1 MQPTPQN
8 GAADAERLG
17 SMNMVDELGF
27 AASRY
32 ALGLLLPEDMVRL
45 ADLALSDGHYSE
57 PIAELAEYRTD
68 KHPSKGDVEP
78 AFLRWLRESRV
89 PLPSHE
95 DAVWHLLRLAIAGIV
110 RGKVSP
116 LEGLVEVHQIY
127 SQTPFPERYGLAALC
142 AAYWVHDE
150 LESRPLD
157 VAFRG
162 SQGPEAIAELESHVR
177 DLAEVWW
184 KVYGPSPAFSL
195 ESPEAARLALVGV
208 PFQDLRLERLVSP
221 RASLSNPL
229 RVALA
234 GAIAVLIVALVWL
247 VASI

>member
-1 MQPTPQN
+1 
-8 GAADAERLG
+8 
-17 SMNMVDELGF
+17 MNMVDELGF

-57 PIAELAEYRTD
+57 PVAELAEYRTD

-78 AFLRWLRESRV
+78 VFLKWLRESGI

-95 DAVWHLLRLAIAGIV
+95 EAVWHLLRLVIGRIV
-110 RGKVSP
+110 RGEVSP
-116 LEGLVEVHQIY
+116 LEGLVEVRQIY
-127 SQTPFPERYGLAALC
+127 RETPLPERYGLAALY

-162 SQGPEAIAELESHVR
+162 SRGPQAIAELESHVR
-177 DLAEVWW
+177 DLADTWW
-184 KVYGPSPAFSL
+184 KVYGPSPVFSL
-195 ESPEAARLALVGV
+195 ESPEAARLSSAGV
-208 PFQDLRLERLVSP
+208 SFQDSRLERLVSP
-221 RASLSNPL
+221 RASLSIP
-229 RVALA
+229 RRAALA
-234 GAIAVLIVALVWL
+234 GAIAVLIVALIWL
-247 VASI
+247 VAWY